1 MVFSNVFINSVFV
14 VYKDFKNWY
23 VWCDLVQDLLC
34 QLSRSDKTLVKFS
47 VQIVGE
53 KLNFTDK

>member
-23 VWCDLVQDLLC
+23 VWCDLIQGLTC
-34 QLSRSDKTLVKFS
+34 QLFRLTKTVVKFS
-47 VQIVGE
+47 VQII
-53 KLNFTDK
+53 KDKMVFY

>member
-23 VWCDLVQDLLC
+23 VWCDLIQGLTC
-34 QLSRSDKTLVKFS
+34 QLFRLTKTVVKFS
-47 VQIVGE
+47 VQII
-53 KLNFTDK
+53 KDKMIFY